1 MIQCCILLLGLRK
14 RRTIMNVMYELLYIQ
29 EDVFQS
35 VGVPL
40 VRNALAGYNT
50 TILSYGQVHFDAYY
64 IFP

>member
-1 MIQCCILLLGLRK
+1 M
-14 RRTIMNVMYELLYIQ
+14 MNVMYELLYIQ

-50 TILSYGQVHFDAYY
+50 TILSYGQVHYY
-64 IFP
+64 ILMLTIFFMFLVTICVTLLMEY